1 MEARVDVTIRRA
13 ARHDEAAIVELVAR
27 NGLPLDGLL
36 DLLDAALVA
45 SAGGRVVGC
54 AALEVYADSA
64 LLRSV
69 AVDETARG
77 QGIGQRLVRAALDLA
92 HERGVR
98 SAYLLTT
105 TAEPFFPRFG
115 FQRIDRR
122 EVPVD
127 VQQSVEFRSAC
138 PASAAVMA
146 VQLATGS

>member
-1 MEARVDVTIRRA
+1 
-13 ARHDEAAIVELVAR
+13 
-27 NGLPLDGLL
+27 
-36 DLLDAALVA
+36 VA

-105 TAEPFFPRFG
+105 TAEQFFPRFG

-146 VQLATGS
+146 VQLAAGS